1 MLSIY
6 FGFQFDK
13 VRSSVIVINYLG
25 NFLQFAILPHFIIQ
39 CVIHVVPQVLHGVE
53 HIGYI
58 KLLHPVACFGFDVH
72 PTVGVG
78 KVDVDLT

>member
-1 MLSIY
+1 
-6 FGFQFDK
+6 
-13 VRSSVIVINYLG
+13 
-25 NFLQFAILPHFIIQ
+25 
-39 CVIHVVPQVLHGVE
+39 VPQVLHGVE